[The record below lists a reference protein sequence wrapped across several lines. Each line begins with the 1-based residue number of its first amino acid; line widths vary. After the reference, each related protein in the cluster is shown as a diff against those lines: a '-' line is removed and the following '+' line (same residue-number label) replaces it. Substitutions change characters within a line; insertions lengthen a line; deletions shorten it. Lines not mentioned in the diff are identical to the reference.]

1 MTEIL
6 PTDINTAIAG
16 TTILI
21 QYIEHVLLH
30 AGTSIVYSETACWL
44 LTGIVM
50 GDQKKDSIGHT
61 TNSASVE

>member
-21 QYIEHVLLH
+21 QYIEH

>member
-1 MTEIL
+1 VLTFHTLGTMTEIL

-30 AGTSIVYSETACWL
+30 AGTSIVYSETAC
-44 LTGIVM
+44 
-50 GDQKKDSIGHT
+50 
-61 TNSASVE
+61 